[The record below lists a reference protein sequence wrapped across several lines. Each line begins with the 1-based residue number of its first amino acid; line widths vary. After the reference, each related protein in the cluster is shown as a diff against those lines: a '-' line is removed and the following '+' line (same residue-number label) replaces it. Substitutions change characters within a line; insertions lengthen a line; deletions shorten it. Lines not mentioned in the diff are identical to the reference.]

1 MSISVCFWVNGVFF
15 TKKLWQKC
23 SCSIFERIYY
33 LEKILPLSILAF
45 IKHFTGLVGGLEA
58 LFFFRFWVFEENNGK
73 MVSYYEFSIW
83 IFWTTLLISLV
94 FYWRAS
100 KKFIVLSWKKFIG
113 WPIPNHCSGGQ
124 HFLPWDKISSLF
136 FTVQPFSEHLNW
148 TNILE
153 VLAIINCNSKFQ
165 KFPGFSTKSNCFDEK
180 KNRIMFQVWKFV

>member
-1 MSISVCFWVNGVFF
+1 MEFSLQKNFGKNVPVVFSNTFIIWRKSCHFQFWLLLN
-15 TKKLWQKC
+15 
-23 SCSIFERIYY
+23 
-33 LEKILPLSILAF
+33 ILQDWW
-45 IKHFTGLVGGLEA
+45 EA
-58 LFFFRFWVFEENNGK
+58 LRLYFFSDAGFLRKTLWIMND
-73 MVSYYEFSIW
+73 EFSIW

-153 VLAIINCNSKFQ
+153 VHCNYQLQFQNVKNNLLSFRLALAYCDRLKTTF
-165 KFPGFSTKSNCFDEK
+165 
-180 KNRIMFQVWKFV
+180 

>member
-1 MSISVCFWVNGVFF
+1 M
-15 TKKLWQKC
+15 
-23 SCSIFERIYY
+23 
-33 LEKILPLSILAF
+33 
-45 IKHFTGLVGGLEA
+45 
-58 LFFFRFWVFEENNGK
+58 
-73 MVSYYEFSIW
+73 
-83 IFWTTLLISLV
+83 

-148 TNILE
+148 TKILE

-165 KFPGFSTKSNCFDEK
+165 NFTGFSTKWNCFWRK
-180 KNRIMFQVWKFV
+180 KNQQKETENVQSIVSRLRICVNIQFFNDEIFPRYDFLFRHSNKMVLRKWPVKISKATQELRQLKNI